1 MGKLIKELGK
11 KELALLLMS
20 VVVIA
25 LQVWAEL
32 TLIDR
37 MQEVTLLVTRSG
49 GTTAKILI
57 AGAKMLGLAGAGVL
71 CSVAVG
77 YAASMIGA
85 NLAYKLRDKLFRQV
99 QLFSM
104 EEINR
109 FSTASLITR
118 STNDI
123 TQVQMLVS
131 MGMQVALRAPIMAI
145 WALCKIATKNW
156 QWSMTVVA
164 AVIFLCI
171 MLAAIFFIAVPRF
184 KKIQTLTD
192 DINERMRENLT
203 GLRVVRAYNAERFQ
217 EQKFETANVAL
228 AENNLVAHRVMASI
242 HPVMTGIM
250 SGLTLAIYWIGVYL
264 ISAAALPQKVV
275 LYSEMVTF
283 SAYAMQIVM
292 SFMMMSFIFLMFPRA
307 MVSARRIKEVL
318 ETDPKI
324 KEGKR
329 KTGLP
334 GVRGEVTFENVS
346 FTYPDAEMPVLERIS
361 FTAKEGETVAFIGA
375 TGSGKTTVIN
385 LIPRFF
391 DVSAG
396 AIFIDG
402 VNVKEYESQA
412 LVQKI
417 GYVSQKAVLFSGT
430 VKENVVYGNEG
441 RKQERENV
449 IHALETSSAYDFVMN
464 KEGQENAFIAR
475 GGANFSGGQKQ
486 RLSIARAIY
495 KKPEILIF
503 DDSFSALDYK
513 TDKQLRRALK
523 KEMKGTTVLI
533 VAQRIGTIMDA
544 DKIIVM
550 DEGKIAA
557 MGTHKELLKTSE
569 IYREIA
575 ASQLSEEELAKDS
588 QVAKAGG
595 QDNE

>member
-1 MGKLIKELGK
+1 MGQLIKQLGK
-11 KELALLLMS
+11 KELCLFLLS
-20 VVVIA
+20 VGIIA

-49 GTTAKILI
+49 GTTKAILI
-57 AGAKMLGLAGAGVL
+57 AGLKMLGLAAAGVL

-77 YAASMIGA
+77 YAAAIIGS
-85 NLAYKLRDKLFRQV
+85 NLSYKLRDSLFRRV
-99 QLFSM
+99 QKFSM
-104 EEINR
+104 EEINL
-109 FSTASLITR
+109 FSTPSLITR

-123 TQVQMLVS
+123 TQVQTLVS
-131 MGMQVALRAPIMAI
+131 MGMQVALRAPIMAV
-145 WALCKIATKNW
+145 WALTKIATKNW

-164 AVIFLCI
+164 AVIFLCM

-192 DINERMRENLT
+192 DINGRMREKLT
-203 GLRVVRAYNAERFQ
+203 GLRVVRAYNAEQFQ
-217 EQKFETANVAL
+217 QDKFESANVAL
-228 AENNLVAHRVMASI
+228 AKNNLVAHRVMAGI
-242 HPVMTGIM
+242 HPIMSGLM
-250 SGLTLAIYWIGVYL
+250 SGLTLAIYWIGLYL
-264 ISAAALPQKVV
+264 IDAAALPDKVV

-292 SFMMMSFIFLMFPRA
+292 SFMMMSFIFIMFPRA
-307 MVSARRIKEVL
+307 MVAAKRIREVL
-318 ETDPKI
+318 TTDPRI
-324 KEGKR
+324 RSGER
-329 KTGLP
+329 TNGLP
-334 GVRGEVTFENVS
+334 GVKGEITFENVS
-346 FTYPDAEMPVLERIS
+346 FTYPDAESPVIRNIS
-361 FTAKEGETVAFIGA
+361 FTVKEGETVAFIGS

-396 AIFIDG
+396 AIYLDG
-402 VNVKEYESQA
+402 VNVKDYDSHA
-412 LVQKI
+412 LVEKI

-430 VKENVVYGNEG
+430 VKDNVVYGSEG
-441 RKQERENV
+441 KPDERQAV
-449 IHALETSSAYDFVMN
+449 IHALETASAYDFVMN

-486 RLSIARAIY
+486 RLSIARALY

-513 TDKQLRRALK
+513 TDKELRAALK

-533 VAQRIGTIMDA
+533 VAQRVGTIEGA

-550 DEGKIAA
+550 NEGQIAA
-557 MGTHKELLKTSE
+557 IGTHKELLKTSQ
-569 IYREIA
+569 IYQEIA
-575 ASQLSEEELAKDS
+575 SSQLSEEELKREEEL
-588 QVAKAGG
+588 K
-595 QDNE
+595 NE

>member
-575 ASQLSEEELAKDS
+575 ASQLSEEDLAKDS

>member
-11 KELALLLMS
+11 KELLLFLLS
-20 VVVIA
+20 VAVIA

-32 TLIDR
+32 TLIDK

-49 GTTAKILI
+49 GTTGAILI
-57 AGAKMLGLAGAGVL
+57 AGAKMLALAAGGVL
-71 CSVAVG
+71 CSLIVG
-77 YAASMIGA
+77 YAAANIGA
-85 NLAYKLRDKLFRQV
+85 NLAYKLRDRLFRQV
-99 QLFSM
+99 QLYSM

-123 TQVQMLVS
+123 TQVQMLVA

-156 QWSMTVVA
+156 QWTMTVVA
-164 AVIFLCI
+164 AVVFLCLMLAVIFLV
-171 MLAAIFFIAVPRF
+171 AVPRF
-184 KKIQTLTD
+184 KRIQTLTD

-217 EQKFETANVAL
+217 EEKFETANVAL
-228 AENNLVAHRVMASI
+228 AKNNLVAHRVMAGI

-264 ISAAALPQKVV
+264 INAAALPEKVI

-292 SFMMMSFIFLMFPRA
+292 SFMMMSFVFIMFPRA
-307 MVSARRIKEVL
+307 MVAAKRIKEVIT
-318 ETDPKI
+318 TDPKI
-324 KEGKR
+324 QSGKR
-329 KTGLP
+329 TEGLP
-334 GVRGEVTFENVS
+334 GVRGEVCFENVS
-346 FTYPDAEMPVLERIS
+346 FSYPDAENPVLEHIS
-361 FTAKEGETVAFIGA
+361 FTAKEGETVAFIGS

-391 DVSAG
+391 DVTAG
-396 AIFIDG
+396 AVFLDG
-402 VNVKEYESQA
+402 VNVKEYDSHA
-412 LVQKI
+412 LVKKI

-430 VKENVVYGNEG
+430 VKENVTYGNEG
-441 RKQERENV
+441 RAKERENV
-449 IHALETSSAYDFVMN
+449 IDALETASAYDFVMD
-464 KEGQENAFIAR
+464 KEGQENAYIAR

-513 TDKQLRRALK
+513 TDKELRAALK

-544 DKIIVM
+544 DKIVVM
-550 DEGKIAA
+550 DEGKVAA
-557 MGTHKELLKTSE
+557 IGTHKELLKTSE

-575 ASQLSEEELAKDS
+575 ASQLSEEELQK
-588 QVAKAGG
+588 
-595 QDNE
+595 